1 MYHVLVDH
9 NSIENLA
16 VKMLSNEIK
25 LCTLAVSVNA
35 ASTADSSFS
44 VSISFASAREN
55 TEGSG
60 VCINKL

>member
-35 ASTADSSFS
+35 STADSSFS